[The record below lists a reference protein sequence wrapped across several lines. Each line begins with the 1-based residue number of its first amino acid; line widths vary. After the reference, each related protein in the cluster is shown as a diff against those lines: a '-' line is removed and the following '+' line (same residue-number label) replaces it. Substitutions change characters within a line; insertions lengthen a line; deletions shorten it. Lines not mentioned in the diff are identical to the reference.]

1 LFTQLRQDITS
12 RGQRIRHD
20 IARTSSDIR
29 HARDEYH
36 LAKAERPRFVTRVGD
51 LVARYHGVTLYRDR
65 VERGRQAY
73 SLVGV
78 RATVSESADRR
89 TDLGTV
95 RDVCLT
101 ITGPDWEWTVPT
113 QGPGVR
119 GADQLPRGGTFR
131 QRLAAG
137 RRLADTRTGRPAVR
151 PGGGRCGCAS
161 AGR

>member
-1 LFTQLRQDITS
+1 MFTQLRQDITS

-65 VERGRQAY
+65 VERGRQAH

-113 QGPGVR
+113 AAVFSPRKVRAFAALINTHSAARSGNGPLLV
-119 GADQLPRGGTFR
+119 GA
-131 QRLAAG
+131 
-137 RRLADTRTGRPAVR
+137 
-151 PGGGRCGCAS
+151 
-161 AGR
+161 